1 MNVIWAF
8 IYRMASWACTGLAW
22 ANAIIVFW
30 DGCTGQLQVQYRVI
44 TLLVALLF
52 GLIGGFVL
60 VLERILDKIL
70 RWYAA
75 NPGMRSEAELADA
88 WRLLHVLLTVAVVF
102 ILAVMGGGLVAIIS
116 RLDQGFK
123 IFG

>member
-8 IYRMASWACTGLAW
+8 IYRMASWVCTGLAW

-30 DGCTGQLQVQYRVI
+30 DGCTGQLQVQYRVV

-60 VLERILDKIL
+60 VLERILDKLL

-75 NPGMRSEAELADA
+75 NPKMGSEAELADT
-88 WRLLHVLLTVAVVF
+88 WRSLHVLLTVAVIF
-102 ILAVMGGGLVAIIS
+102 ILAAMGGGLVAIIS